1 MDPVPL
7 DTNTKP
13 PFSRRDMQGIEYI
26 LLHVQEPILFVIRKQ
41 TRHSPTQVTPV
52 ADYYI
57 IAGYV
62 YQAPDLSSLI
72 SFRLASGI
80 HHLVSAFDE
89 AQSYMRYHPTK
100 GYSWEFSKDADSKD
114 PLSDKNKDKQKEEPS
129 SAFQRAR
136 VDLLLGEIC
145 KKFFPK
151 VNETAKPADAKPEQ
165 KAAVQNGDAG
175 VERNGT
181 TDSVKPDKEKPTSQA
196 NSSSVGNP
204 NQNSSNFNRNQPAD
218 KKQRVN

>member
-1 MDPVPL
+1 
-7 DTNTKP
+7 
-13 PFSRRDMQGIEYI
+13 MQGIEYI

-100 GYSWEFSKDADSKD
+100 GYSWEFSKNADSKD
-114 PLSDKNKDKQKEEPS
+114 AHGDKNKEKQKEEPS

-151 VNETAKPADAKPEQ
+151 VNETAKPADQKSEQ
-165 KAAVQNGDAG
+165 KAAVQNGDS
-175 VERNGT
+175 ERNGNP
-181 TDSVKPDKEKPTSQA
+181 DAKPADKERDKPAGQA
-196 NSSSVGNP
+196 TTMSSNP
-204 NQNSSNFNRNQPAD
+204 NSGFNRNQPAD

>member
-1 MDPVPL
+1 
-7 DTNTKP
+7 
-13 PFSRRDMQGIEYI
+13 MQGIEYI

-52 ADYYI
+52 VDYYI

-89 AQSYMRYHPTK
+89 AQGYMRYHPTK
-100 GYSWEFSKDADSKD
+100 GYSWEFSKNADSKD
-114 PLSDKNKDKQKEEPS
+114 PHSDKNKDKQKEEPS

-151 VNETAKPADAKPEQ
+151 VNEPAKPTDAKADQ
-165 KAAVQNGDAG
+165 KAAIQNGDS
-175 VERNGT
+175 ERNGNAEA
-181 TDSVKPDKEKPTSQA
+181 KPTDKEKPASQTGGLTS
-196 NSSSVGNP
+196 NP
-204 NQNSSNFNRNQPAD
+204 NSSNFSRNQPAD

>member
-1 MDPVPL
+1 
-7 DTNTKP
+7 
-13 PFSRRDMQGIEYI
+13 MQGVEYI

-100 GYSWEFSKDADSKD
+100 GYSWEFRQDADSKD
-114 PLSDKNKDKQKEEPS
+114 PASEKNKDKQKEEPS

-151 VNETAKPADAKPEQ
+151 VNETAKPTEQKPEP
-165 KAAVQNGDAG
+165 KAVMQNGDADRTSS
-175 VERNGT
+175 EST
-181 TDSVKPDKEKPTSQA
+181 KPTDKDKPTGQA
-196 NSSSVGNP
+196 SGGGGGGGLPAANP
-204 NQNSSNFNRNQPAD
+204 NSSSNFNRNQPAD